1 MRISDWSSDV
11 CSSDLDKDRS
21 AHRFDQRASC
31 CHRVFRV
38 AFQVREGAGDLHLDG
53 IKIQRRH
60 LLDERLDYSARPLPF
75 SQKGFPAND
84 DDGEAI
90 WRQRL
95 VEMLADSGGLV
106 RSEEN
111 TSELMSLMRIS
122 YAV

>member
-1 MRISDWSSDV
+1 M
-11 CSSDLDKDRS
+11 CSLVTGVPSCSLPIC
-21 AHRFDQRASC
+21 C

-106 RSEEN
+106 GFRQIFAGIAHLLRSEEP
-111 TSELMSLMRIS
+111 TYETQS
-122 YAV
+122 